1 MFFQFEEMEKQ
12 NKNPRNSVVVDS
24 IAEKDFITFPL
35 NFPSSASSE
44 LSLSFRYSYCRN
56 YQHNSK

>member
-24 IAEKDFITFPL
+24 IAEKDFTTFPL
-35 NFPSSASSE
+35 NFPPSASSE
-44 LSLSFRYSYCRN
+44 LSSSFRYNCRRN
-56 YQHNSK
+56 Y